1 MAHSMYCKDNAE
13 YRKTLGE
20 RVRVIF
26 EKAGGLETDVADIK
40 TDVAGL
46 ETDVA
51 DIKTDVAGIEA
62 ILSTIENLS
71 AENIKVGVTI
81 LGVTGT
87 FTADADATAAD
98 IANGKTAY
106 VNGVKITGTV

>member
-13 YRKTLGE
+13 YRKVLGE

-26 EKAGGLETDVADIK
+26 EKTG
-40 TDVAGL
+40 GL

-71 AENIKVGVTI
+71 AENIKAGVTI

-98 IANGKTAY
+98 IADGKTAY
-106 VNGVKITGTV
+106 VNGVKITGTAV

>member
-40 TDVAGL
+40 TDV
-46 ETDVA
+46 E
-51 DIKTDVAGIEA
+51 GIEA

-71 AENIKVGVTI
+71 AENIKMGVEI

-87 FTADADATAAD
+87 FTADADAAPGD
-98 IANGKTAY
+98 IADGKIAY
-106 VNGVKITGTV
+106 VKGEKVTGTLA

>member
-26 EKAGGLETDVADIK
+26 EKAG
-40 TDVAGL
+40 GL